1 MVTRVHPDQNHNV
14 RADRALPTV
23 FCRIRINTKSTMK
36 PGAFSPMMDG
46 WMDGWMD
53 GMIDKRGWLKPH
65 KRLS

>member
-23 FCRIRINTKSTMK
+23 FCRIRINTKRTMK
-36 PGAFSPMMDG
+36 PGAFSPM
-46 WMDGWMD
+46 MDGWMD